1 MFRNEKGQFVRADQE
16 PNLDDKI
23 KEAEAN
29 LANLK
34 AEREKALTAK
44 REAES
49 AVRKADATKV
59 ETAFREMNTARKNYT
74 DVEREAKEQFNK
86 TMALARKIYNEKV
99 DPEIKKVEEAQNKYK
114 AELEEFQKNHKNYHM
129 TLSDPENDCTQT
141 LISNSLDRSF
151 ADSLFDMFWNAAVSL
166 ISD

>member
-1 MFRNEKGQFVRADQE
+1 MLRNEKGQFVADQE

-59 ETAFREMNTARKNYT
+59 ETAFREMNTARKNYNN
-74 DVEREAKEQFNK
+74 VEREAKEQFNK
-86 TMALARKIYNEKV
+86 TIALARKIYNEKV

-141 LISNSLDRSF
+141 LISNSVDRSF
-151 ADSLFDMFWNAAVSL
+151 MDSLFDAFWR
-166 ISD
+166 IW